1 MQLLH
6 MKNRLSILLS
16 SFLLLLLASCQ
27 KEETKL
33 YYEGGTNPVL
43 TASTSNVS
51 LEPGSE
57 ANTAIALNWT
67 NPEYKFSNGTNSM
80 DVTYTLEL
88 DTAGANFGSSK
99 KYSTVI
105 SKELAKSFTVAQ
117 LNDILG
123 NTMLL
128 QLNPR
133 RTYNMQMR
141 IISSI
146 GTGAKLISNTIGFTT
161 KPFSPPPKVAP
172 PASGNLWATGD
183 AFASGWANPLT
194 APNDVNQKFTVVPN
208 TSNTVYQLTVN
219 MPGGGGY
226 KLIQVQGDWS
236 TQYHMTTGTWDGGQ
250 FEKKDSDPQ
259 FPGPPGPG
267 NYKITVNFQLGTYSV
282 VKL

>member
-16 SFLLLLLASCQ
+16 SFLLLLLFSCK

-33 YYEGGTNPVL
+33 YYEGGTKPAL
-43 TASTSNVS
+43 TASTTNVT
-51 LEPGSE
+51 LEPGLE

-67 NPEYKFSNGTNSM
+67 NPEYQFSNGSNSQ

-99 KYSTVI
+99 KYTTVI
-105 SKELAKSFTVAQ
+105 SKELSKSFTVAQ

-128 QLNPR
+128 QLTPR
-133 RTYNMQMR
+133 RLYNMQMR

-146 GTGAKLISNTIGFTT
+146 GTGAKLYSNVISFTT
-161 KPFSPPPKVAP
+161 TPFSPPPKVAP
-172 PASGNLWATGD
+172 PTNGTLWATGD
-183 AFASGWANPLT
+183 AFPSGWQNPL
-194 APNDVNQKFTVVPN
+194 ASPNDANQKFTKV
-208 TSNTVYQLTVN
+208 SNTLYELTVTL
-219 MPGGGGY
+219 PGGGGY
-226 KLIQVQGDWS
+226 KLIQINGDWS
-236 TQYHMTTGTWDGGQ
+236 TQYHMTTGTWDGGS

-267 NYKITVNFQLGTYSV
+267 NYKITVNFQTGTYSV